1 MSDRPSVKDL
11 KNVIKNIQKIIKEL
25 DKKQIFGQE
34 VRENYFFDN
43 HVDIMSKYPYL
54 VSHLCSGN
62 DNSMLEIM
70 FRHLEEVEVGE
81 KTPEQADEI
90 IGEKLVATYIKPED
104 KSR

>member
-11 KNVIKNIQKIIKEL
+11 RNVIKNIQKVIKEL

-34 VRENYFFDN
+34 QRENYFFDN
-43 HVDIMSKYPYL
+43 HVDIMNKYPFL

-81 KTPEQADEI
+81 KTYEQADVT
-90 IGEKLVATYIKPED
+90 IGEKLVTSFIKPE
-104 KSR
+104 

>member
-11 KNVIKNIQKIIKEL
+11 RNVIRNIQKVIKEL

-34 VRENYFFDN
+34 QRENYFFDN
-43 HVDIMSKYPYL
+43 HADIMNKYPFL

-81 KTPEQADEI
+81 KTYEQADVT
-90 IGEKLVATYIKPED
+90 IGEKLVTSFIKPQ
-104 KSR
+104 